1 MGYQVGLLLMDT
13 VGVAW
18 AQLSVGLVNVPML
31 LLVACCLPETAGAA
45 RARLSCGG
53 VLREVRSPCRAR
65 ALASGAGADG
75 AELSSSSASL
85 SLSLSPQVRGAFGE
99 QYAALSRMLGRNRHT
114 VLLLVAYFNVYVVTT
129 GVYNFVLFWG
139 EVKYNWSPGD
149 SAWCDTPPLSR
160 RDVSHAR
167 S

>member
-1 MGYQVGLLLMDT
+1 
-13 VGVAW
+13 
-18 AQLSVGLVNVPML
+18 
-31 LLVACCLPETAGAA
+31 
-45 RARLSCGG
+45 
-53 VLREVRSPCRAR
+53 
-65 ALASGAGADG
+65 
-75 AELSSSSASL
+75 
-85 SLSLSPQVRGAFGE
+85 
-99 QYAALSRMLGRNRHT
+99 MLGRNRHT

-149 SAWCDTPPLSR
+149 SAWYDTPPLSR